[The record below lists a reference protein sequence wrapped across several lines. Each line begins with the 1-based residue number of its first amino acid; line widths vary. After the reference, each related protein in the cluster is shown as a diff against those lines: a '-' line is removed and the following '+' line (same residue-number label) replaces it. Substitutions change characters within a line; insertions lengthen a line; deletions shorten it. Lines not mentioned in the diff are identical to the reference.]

1 MLIFINKE
9 GDIVVPPD
17 LVRGEK
23 AGRNAFPLRLYNRW
37 TEH

>member
-9 GDIVVPPD
+9 GDIVMPPD

-23 AGRNAFPLRLYNRW
+23 AGRTLSF
-37 TEH
+37 EIV

>member
-1 MLIFINKE
+1 MLIFKNKE

-23 AGRNAFPLRLYNRW
+23 AGRTLFL
-37 TEH
+37 